1 MNTLITVL
9 KTKSVQWAIF
19 IAVLSVLQGFVFELP
34 LTPIHQMIVGV
45 VISVVVVLL
54 KVIENPTSS

>member
-19 IAVLSVLQGFVFELP
+19 IAVLSVLQGFVMEFP
-34 LTPIHQMIVGV
+34 LTPIHQMIAGLI
-45 VISVVVVLL
+45 ISVVVTLL
-54 KVIENPTSS
+54 KVIETPT